1 MRRIVTTSMVLALVA
16 ASIAL
21 AAPAQ
26 ATVNNVA
33 VQCGNS
39 PSGGSVTVSPSTAIT
54 GAVNGDT
61 VVIGALSAIASANV
75 SLSGVTGPTTI
86 SSTPQTYVITSS
98 SPSYIV
104 VTVASDPSGLPYSCV
119 GKSVTISIN
128 GGTPSSGGS
137 SATSSAPD
145 PIVQQFGMPA
155 SGTCADTAS
164 ESLNW
169 GGASSG
175 GWGESWAEWMHGGLG
190 GAVCTRTLVYS
201 TSSGAWAAS

>member
-1 MRRIVTTSMVLALVA
+1 MRRIAIAAVTLAVA
-16 ASIAL
+16 SSTIAL
-21 AAPAQ
+21 ASPASA
-26 ATVNNVA
+26 ATVWPVT
-33 VQCGNS
+33 VQC
-39 PSGGSVTVSPSTAIT
+39 PSGGMGGSFQFSTSVTASA
-54 GAVNGDT
+54 GDT
-61 VVIGALSAIASANV
+61 VRVTIAGGWTV
-75 SLSGVTGPTTI
+75 SVTSSGLTGPATADFTSTSDYTVNTNGGGSLTLTRTAGPPCNSGTLAVTG
-86 SSTPQTYVITSS
+86 
-98 SPSYIV
+98 
-104 VTVASDPSGLPYSCV
+104 
-119 GKSVTISIN
+119 
-128 GGTPSSGGS
+128 SSGGAGGGSSSS

-201 TSSGAWAAS
+201 TSSGAWTAS